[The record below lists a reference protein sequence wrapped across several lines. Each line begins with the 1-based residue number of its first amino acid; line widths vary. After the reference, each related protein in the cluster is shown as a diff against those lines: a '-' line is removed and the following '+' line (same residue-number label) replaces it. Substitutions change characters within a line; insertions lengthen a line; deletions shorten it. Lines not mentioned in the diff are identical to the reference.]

1 MAGLDNVASEGS
13 DSFDMLI
20 KICKT
25 LENEDLIKKL
35 TEGRRYLKGNYR
47 AHCTT
52 DDFLELLITVSNMQ
66 MKKPMLSIKLW
77 KNTQILF

>member
-13 DSFDMLI
+13 HSFDMLI

-35 TEGRRYLKGNYR
+35 TEGRRYLNPFMTE
-47 AHCTT
+47 AV
-52 DDFLELLITVSNMQ
+52 I
-66 MKKPMLSIKLW
+66 I
-77 KNTQILF
+77 